1 MFKIL
6 RNVIV
11 AFTSGSKGGT
21 GKSTLSVLTTILL
34 SAVLDGKKILLIDFG
49 EHGNS
54 TRMILKHPEPPFLT
68 DFLKGNIKAIGR
80 YRLKIGRIESKFF
93 MIPNLGKI
101 QKLSNIEIML
111 KKISRIFDYII
122 CDLPA
127 YQNSLYD
134 CVIDLSDMVV
144 LVTLPNLVSIEA
156 IKRAYTGKAKRV
168 VVLNKYFKS
177 AFQFKIELEKYFD
190 EIVLTIPF
198 DPYVSI
204 MNANTLPIVL
214 KKLSKNFQKHIA
226 DLCYV
231 ISSYA
236 MLKEAKIA

>member
-134 CVIDLSDMVV
+134 CVIDLSDMVI

>member
-122 CDLPA
+122 
-127 YQNSLYD
+127 
-134 CVIDLSDMVV
+134 
-144 LVTLPNLVSIEA
+144 
-156 IKRAYTGKAKRV
+156 
-168 VVLNKYFKS
+168 
-177 AFQFKIELEKYFD
+177 
-190 EIVLTIPF
+190 
-198 DPYVSI
+198 
-204 MNANTLPIVL
+204 
-214 KKLSKNFQKHIA
+214 
-226 DLCYV
+226 
-231 ISSYA
+231 
-236 MLKEAKIA
+236 